1 MKRTLIVL
9 IAFLSA
15 AALQAQSLNTNDT
28 DSLIN
33 AFNREISIMKDSFE
47 TFHRNAIEEYNKYE
61 AELRAEYE
69 KYESAVKQYWGTD
82 SIVDNT
88 PNEWVEYSNDY
99 KSRSVVDFD
108 SGNISVE
115 VVLDDVDEND
125 PEAVEKK
132 LAEAIEKMLESKGNT
147 NPYNQSKG
155 EELTKDPILDGLVDL
170 SKYNIESTSSSEAEP
185 VSYKKKKTP
194 PSPTVKGKNLNIKDD
209 TAKGDAKKDDM
220 QEILREISAAEKAQ
234 LEEARK
240 IADIERVQQ
249 EEAKKIAAREKE
261 QQEEAKRIADAER
274 TQQEEARRIAET
286 ERKQQEEI
294 NRLAQLKKAEEL
306 KKKQEEAKKIA
317 ELKRKQ
323 EAEAKRLAE
332 LKKKQEV
339 EAKKLA
345 DAKKK
350 QEAEAK
356 RLAELKKKQEAEAK
370 RLADAK
376 KKQEAEAKKLADA
389 KKQQSNTSGK
399 EKKASTKDIAKA
411 VAKQSVKSSST
422 VKGKDNK
429 TRKVVKVEMALVSDN
444 LSKNAAIYKD
454 YVTKYSNS
462 FDVEEPLI
470 FAIIE
475 QESHFNPE
483 AKSWVPAFGLM
494 QLVPKSG
501 GFDAYRYVYKRE
513 WIPTMDYL
521 YVPKQNIELGT
532 AYLRIL
538 MNQFRNVKDPACRR
552 LCVIAGYNTG
562 AGNVCR
568 AFTGKTSISGAVE
581 HINKYSYDELY
592 NHLTKKLST
601 DEARKYVSGVS
612 KKREKYIKK

>member
-15 AALQAQSLNTNDT
+15 AALKAQSLNTNDT

-47 TFHRNAIEEYNKYE
+47 TFHRNAVEEYNKYE

-88 PNEWVEYSNDY
+88 PNEWVEYGNDY

-194 PSPTVKGKNLNIKDD
+194 PSPTVKGKNLNIKDE
-209 TAKGDAKKDDM
+209 TAKGDTKKDDM

-234 LEEARK
+234 LEEARR

-332 LKKKQEV
+332 LKKKQEA

-345 DAKKK
+345 EAKKK

-370 RLADAK
+370 KLADAK
-376 KKQEAEAKKLADA
+376 KRQEAEAKKLADA

-411 VAKQSVKSSST
+411 VAKQSAKSSST

-538 MNQFRNVKDPACRR
+538 MNQFKNVKDPACRR

-592 NHLTKKLST
+592 NHLTNKLST

>member
-1 MKRTLIVL
+1 MKRTLIAL

-15 AALQAQSLNTNDT
+15 AALQAQSANEI
-28 DSLIN
+28 DSLLYN
-33 AFNREISIMKDSFE
+33 FEKEAGMMKDSFE
-47 TFHRNAIEEYNKYE
+47 AFHRNAVEEYNKYA

-69 KYESAVKQYWGTD
+69 KYERAVKQLWGGD

-88 PNEWVEYSNDY
+88 PNEWVEYSDDY

-115 VVLDDVDEND
+115 VVLDDVDENN

-132 LAEAIEKMLESKGNT
+132 LAEAIEKMLESKGST

-155 EELTKDPILDGLVDL
+155 EEITKDPILDGLVDL
-170 SKYNIESTSSSEAEP
+170 SKYNIENTSSSEADP

-194 PSPTVKGKNLNIKDD
+194 PSPTVKGKSLNIKDN
-209 TAKGDAKKDDM
+209 TAKGDVKNDNM
-220 QEILREISAAEKAQ
+220 QEIMKEIAEAEKS
-234 LEEARK
+234 
-240 IADIERVQQ
+240 QQ
-249 EEAKKIAAREKE
+249 EEAKRIAAREKE
-261 QQEEAKRIADAER
+261 QQQEAKRIAEAEKA
-274 TQQEEARRIAET
+274 QQEEARRIAET

-317 ELKRKQ
+317 ELKKKQEAEAKRLADLKKKQ

-332 LKKKQEV
+332 
-339 EAKKLA
+339 
-345 DAKKK
+345 AKKK

-370 RLADAK
+370 
-376 KKQEAEAKKLADA
+376 KLADA
-389 KKQQSNTSGK
+389 KKQQSKTASK
-399 EKKASTKDIAKA
+399 EKKASSKDIAKA
-411 VAKQSVKSSST
+411 VAKQSKKSTGT
-422 VKGKDNK
+422 VKGQDNK

-454 YVTKYSNS
+454 YVTRYSNS
-462 FDVEEPLI
+462 FNVEEPLI

-538 MNQFRNVKDPACRR
+538 MNQFKNVKDPACRR

-592 NHLTKKLST
+592 NHLTNKLST